1 MPLDAKLLQH
11 LRSLSPAATLILGI
25 GNDLKGDDAAGPYL
39 CRQLSGKIAT
49 QVIDAGTVPE
59 NYIGPIA
66 NKAPRNVILVD
77 AIDFGAA
84 PGTIALFSP
93 DELRSCAISTHA
105 LSLRLFIEA
114 VRSRIDADFCVIA
127 IQPAHVRLA
136 QPLSH
141 EVRLALDELAATFIE
156 VFPPLA

>member
-1 MPLDAKLLQH
+1 MPLDARLLQH
-11 LRSLSPAATLILGI
+11 LRSLSPAATLIVGI
-25 GNDLKGDDAAGPYL
+25 GNELKGDDAAGPYL
-39 CRQLSGKIAT
+39 CRLLSGKIGT

-66 NKAPRNVILVD
+66 KKAPRNVILVD

-84 PGTIALFSP
+84 PGTIALFEI
-93 DELRSCAISTHA
+93 DMLHSCAISTHA
-105 LSLRLFIEA
+105 LSLRLFVES

-141 EVRLALDELAATFIE
+141 KVHLALDDLAAALIDI
-156 VFPPLA
+156 FPPLA